1 MTDQSESFEVHE
13 NLRFDVREGEFVT
26 LLGPSGCGKTTLLRI
41 VAGLDIDYQGEDQVY
56 LMINVCKGC
65 EYEDCLQCDP
75 ELEMDINREACQLCN
90 KYKASMCEDCE
101 QSEYIEITQ
110 DPDTE
115 PEYRTIYG
123 VNEYA
128 DLTTDTRPQPYNKQL
143 ANAWK
148 QSPEKG
154 IAALTLH
161 TIQTNPKLLKAYS
174 PELIEK
180 HKQTLRE

>member
-1 MTDQSESFEVHE
+1 MSVYRIWHGDSNDRSE
-13 NLRFDVREGEFVT
+13 
-26 LLGPSGCGKTTLLRI
+26 LGRATAKDIDAVIEYVKTQYLKPDTQFY
-41 VAGLDIDYQGEDQVY
+41 DIDYQGEDQAY

-75 ELEMDINREACQLCN
+75 ELEMDINREACRTCN
-90 KYKASMCEDCE
+90 KYKAAICEDCE

-110 DPDTE
+110 DTDAE

-128 DLTTDTRPQPYNKQL
+128 DLTTDTRPTPYNKQL
-143 ANAWK
+143 ADAWK

-161 TIQTNPKLLKAYS
+161 TIDTNPKLLKAYP

-180 HKQTLRE
+180 HKQTLNQ